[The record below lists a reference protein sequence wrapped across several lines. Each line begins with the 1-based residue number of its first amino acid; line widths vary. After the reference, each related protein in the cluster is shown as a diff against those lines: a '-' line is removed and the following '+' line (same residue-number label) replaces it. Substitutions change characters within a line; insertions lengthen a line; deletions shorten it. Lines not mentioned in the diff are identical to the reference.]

1 MFNFADFVINEE
13 VYGELNKDL
22 PHMHIAFGV
31 DHWFVPPMGIMMESL
46 LNNNKH
52 LNISFHVFL
61 TSIEEIDKE
70 KLSRLSQK
78 YENVVIKLYTVSL
91 DLYAGIKSPIQFL
104 LTSATLHR
112 FIAMSYLYP
121 EVDKVLYTDA
131 DTCCVG
137 LLDELLAMPL
147 RDYIFAAVEDGEEI
161 MAARKAALHIDYE
174 QSYFNA
180 GILWVDLKKWNDYHV
195 SDSCMQLLT
204 ERDDLIYLDQD
215 AINVVAGMRA
225 KIIPAKYNYFGS
237 LPKQEDD
244 TVIIHYRSGKPWH
257 PWFEGGLKSVWEKYK
272 KQSLWSDW
280 SFEPRNYREKRLMSK
295 WCLREGKYIS
305 AMKWYCG
312 YIHSKICK
320 A

>member
-174 QSYFNA
+174 QSYFN
-180 GILWVDLKKWNDYHV
+180 
-195 SDSCMQLLT
+195 LT
-204 ERDDLIYLDQD
+204 HE
-215 AINVVAGMRA
+215 
-225 KIIPAKYNYFGS
+225 
-237 LPKQEDD
+237 
-244 TVIIHYRSGKPWH
+244 
-257 PWFEGGLKSVWEKYK
+257 KS
-272 KQSLWSDW
+272 STS
-280 SFEPRNYREKRLMSK
+280 
-295 WCLREGKYIS
+295 
-305 AMKWYCG
+305 
-312 YIHSKICK
+312 
-320 A
+320 